1 MAAAP
6 SDDQGAMVFRKS
18 PRAKKRRPT
27 ASTPRR
33 ARPRVAAPPE
43 TKPEVEPFT
52 IREVRPK
59 DLDGLLELA
68 GFLDSVNLPANR
80 ESLRRKIARSR
91 DSFAAKIESP
101 FRREYTFVMEGLRS
115 KKLVGTS
122 MLFAQHGHA
131 DAPHTYFDVL
141 RDERYSITLDRHFSH
156 LCLRLG
162 FNYKGPTEIGG
173 LVLDP
178 AYRSFGLG
186 KQLSYVRFLFIAMYR
201 NRFRPSVIAELM
213 PPLMPDGK
221 SELWEYLGRH
231 FVGLSYQEADK
242 LSQENKEFITALFP
256 QTPIYASLLPPDV
269 LARIGEVG
277 DETKGVRKMLESI
290 GFEYSERIDPF
301 DGGPHFEA
309 STDDITLI
317 RDARL
322 CFVANDVLPSTLAEA
337 ADEDTPTQRVLLGA
351 GHPEGPTEFRA
362 LSSRVRQHGGSVEIS
377 AEARDQLRLKSGD
390 TVWTM
395 PY

>member
-1 MAAAP
+1 
-6 SDDQGAMVFRKS
+6 MVFRK
-18 PRAKKRRPT
+18 PQRAKKRR
-27 ASTPRR
+27 STSEPRGRGSAEPRARR
-33 ARPRVAAPPE
+33 AEA
-43 TKPEVEPFT
+43 KPEIEPFT

-59 DLDGLLELA
+59 DLDGLLDLA
-68 GFLDSVNLPANR
+68 GYLDSVNLPANK
-80 ESLRRKIARSR
+80 ENLRRKITGSR
-91 DSFAAKIESP
+91 DSFSGKIESP
-101 FRREYTFVMEGLRS
+101 FRREYLFVMEGTRTKS
-115 KKLVGTS
+115 LVGTS

-131 DAPHTYFDVL
+131 DAPHIYFDVL

-178 AYRSFGLG
+178 RYRSFGLG

-201 NRFRPSVIAELM
+201 SRFRPNVIAELM

-242 LSQENKEFITALFP
+242 LSQSNKEFITSLFP
-256 QTPIYASLLPPDV
+256 QSPIYASLLPPEV

-277 DETKGVRKMLESI
+277 EETKGVRKMLESI

-309 STDDITLI
+309 STDDISLVK
-317 RDARL
+317 DARL
-322 CFVANDVLPSTLAEA
+322 CFVATDVLPPELAA
-337 ADEDTPTQRVLLGA
+337 APSDDVPTQRVLLGA
-351 GHPEGPTEFRA
+351 GAPEGPCDFRA
-362 LSSRVRQHGGSVEIS
+362 LSSRVRLHGGSVELS
-377 AEARDQLRLKSGD
+377 AEARDQLRLKAGD

-395 PY
+395 SY

>member
-1 MAAAP
+1 
-6 SDDQGAMVFRKS
+6 MVFRKTT
-18 PRAKKRRPT
+18 RTKKRP
-27 ASTPRR
+27 AADTPRR
-33 ARPRVAAPPE
+33 RTRAPAAPE
-43 TKPEVEPFT
+43 AKPEIEPFT

-59 DLDGLLELA
+59 DLDGLLKLA

-80 ESLRRKIARSR
+80 EVLKAKIARSR
-91 DSFAAKIESP
+91 DSFSGKIETP
-101 FRREYTFVMEGLRS
+101 FRREYLFVMEGTRTKS
-115 KKLVGTS
+115 LVGTS

-131 DAPHTYFDVL
+131 DAPHIYFDVL
-141 RDERYSITLDRHFSH
+141 RDERYSMTLDRHFSH

-178 AYRSFGLG
+178 RYRSFGLG

-201 NRFRPSVIAELM
+201 SRFRPHVIAELM

-242 LSQENKEFITALFP
+242 LSQSNKEFITALFP

-269 LARIGEVG
+269 LSRIGEVG
-277 DETKGVRKMLESI
+277 EETKGVRKMLESI

-309 STDDITLI
+309 STDDVSLVK
-317 RDARL
+317 DARL
-322 CFVANDVLPSTLAEA
+322 CFVANDVLPAALAETA
-337 ADEDTPTQRVLLGA
+337 QDDVPTQRVLLGA
-351 GHPEGPTEFRA
+351 GAPEGACEFRSI
-362 LSSRVRQHGGSVEIS
+362 SSRVRLHGGSVELG
-377 AEARDQLRLKSGD
+377 AQARAHLRLKGGD